1 MSKSECLEKDRLVLD
16 KDVHA
21 RPVLDDPLLPKPI
34 DRGGSEHP
42 APAINPVVLDATVLI
57 LVPDPVNRS
66 SIKRAE
72 VIMPVKLCER
82 MDQLQFKGQIC
93 SQMQCHT
100 HTQLPQITFMN
111 TLVEL

>member
-82 MDQLQFKGQIC
+82 MDQLQFKGKSDRKC
-93 SQMQCHT
+93 N
-100 HTQLPQITFMN
+100 P
-111 TLVEL
+111 TLTLNYRR